1 MKSTTHDRTSSDYIY
16 VSQMRRREVRMY
28 INISQ
33 TCFIIL
39 TKYENTF
46 VFVYTLAAVREL
58 LNIS

>member
-16 VSQMRRREVRMY
+16 VSQIRRREVRMY

-39 TKYENTF
+39 TKYKNTF
-46 VFVYTLAAVREL
+46 AFVYILAAVREL